1 MDRLDIKLSCNFT
14 YVFSSLGIDKVCQMI
29 IENYRKSLPG
39 KSTRVLF
46 IQWLNGELIRF
57 DLRLSIGYLRD
68 LEYGR
73 KTPSLP
79 LAIGIEKATGGIV
92 SVREWPGLKSG
103 LRS

>member
-1 MDRLDIKLSCNFT
+1 MSGALLF
-14 YVFSSLGIDKVCQMI
+14 IDKVCQMI

-46 IQWLNGELIRF
+46 IQWLNSELVRF
-57 DLRLSIGYLRD
+57 ELKLSVGYLRD

-79 LAIGIEKATGGIV
+79 LAIGIEKATGGVV
-92 SVREWPGLKSG
+92 SVREWLGLNSS

>member
-1 MDRLDIKLSCNFT
+1 MVVED
-14 YVFSSLGIDKVCQMI
+14 
-29 IENYRKSLPG
+29 YRKSLPG
-39 KSTRVLF
+39 KSTRALF
-46 IQWLNGELIRF
+46 IDWLNEQLNEYN
-57 DLRLSIGYLRD
+57 LSLSVGYLRD

-79 LAIGIEKATGGIV
+79 LAIGIEKATGGVV